1 MMAIRPT
8 SVTMMVGAALAG
20 CASMGVSL
28 DDPGGASS
36 TAQALTTNIVTD
48 GNARFT
54 ILSPTL
60 IRLEY
65 AADGALDDGATFNVV
80 NRNFPVPSYTTQV
93 VGGWREIQTSNI
105 LLRYQ
110 QNSGAF
116 GGPNLT
122 AQLTVNGQTVV
133 AQPFGSCPFAQLC
146 EAEDAALSGSA
157 SIASDHVNYTG
168 AGFAAG
174 YDAAGAKAT
183 WGVSAPA
190 GNATLTVRY
199 ANSTGGDG
207 QTIARTLS
215 LYVNG
220 VKTQISL
227 PTTANWDTWANN
239 QRTVSLTAGT
249 NTIALACDVGD
260 SCRVNLDSLSLTAVG
275 AALPGPTPTTNL
287 GGWRRGVDGLSGPA
301 GLQNGLLDRRGWYL
315 LDDAKTAFWTPGVWP
330 QQRAAHGGTYQDGY
344 FFGYAHDYQLGLR
357 EFAQLTGP
365 APLLPRFTFGTW
377 FSRYFAY
384 SAADYQSLLN
394 TFRTEQV
401 PLDVLVVDTDFKAPS
416 AWDGWDWNTS
426 LFPDPPGFMNWASQN
441 GLKVTLNIHPA
452 IDTNDPHF
460 NAANATAGGL
470 IGSGTTRLFDW
481 GNINHVRAYF
491 DLHTPFNNQGVSFW
505 WLDWCCDASISSMA
519 GITPDAWINEEYA
532 KNTNDRGLRG
542 FAMSR
547 MGASQNNGP
556 SPSGPW
562 AEHRNTLHFTGD
574 SWVSW
579 TFLQF
584 AAKMTIREGNIGIPY
599 VSHDLGTHNGAVL
612 ADDYFMRWMQLGT
625 FQPIFRPHSNH
636 GLRLPWDYPN
646 VKASAERFW
655 RLRGALVP
663 YTYSLAREATQNGLP
678 IVRGLY
684 LYSPENDEAYTFD
697 SEYLFGSKM
706 LVAPIVTP
714 GANASVSVWF
724 PPGTWTDYFTGQTH
738 TGPSVQ
744 SVSATYD
751 TFPVFVKAGGII
763 PLAPYMDYTSQKP
776 VDPLTVRVFT
786 GADGDF
792 SVYEDAGEGQG
803 YKTGAFR
810 FTALNYTNSSRT
822 LQIGAAQG
830 TYPGAPTQRAYDLE
844 LNGITTLLSGV
855 SVNGTALKQITPGAE
870 EGWWYSSAAA
880 RLNVHLNA
888 RSTTSALTITY
899 TPATNLTGVIFY
911 QDAGFGGVTSG
922 IKAVGDYAVL
932 PADVPNDWMS
942 SVRVPAGWS
951 IDAYTDGNFGG
962 AVCTFTADTSF
973 VGAACNDIMSSFK
986 VRSP

>member
-1 MMAIRPT
+1 
-8 SVTMMVGAALAG
+8 
-20 CASMGVSL
+20 
-28 DDPGGASS
+28 
-36 TAQALTTNIVTD
+36 
-48 GNARFT
+48 
-54 ILSPTL
+54 
-60 IRLEY
+60 
-65 AADGALDDGATFNVV
+65 
-80 NRNFPVPSYTTQV
+80 
-93 VGGWREIQTSNI
+93 
-105 LLRYQ
+105 
-110 QNSGAF
+110 
-116 GGPNLT
+116 
-122 AQLTVNGQTVV
+122 
-133 AQPFGSCPFAQLC
+133 
-146 EAEDAALSGSA
+146 
-157 SIASDHVNYTG
+157 
-168 AGFAAG
+168 
-174 YDAAGAKAT
+174 
-183 WGVSAPA
+183 
-190 GNATLTVRY
+190 
-199 ANSTGGDG
+199 
-207 QTIARTLS
+207 
-215 LYVNG
+215 
-220 VKTQISL
+220 
-227 PTTANWDTWANN
+227 
-239 QRTVSLTAGT
+239 
-249 NTIALACDVGD
+249 
-260 SCRVNLDSLSLTAVG
+260 
-275 AALPGPTPTTNL
+275 
-287 GGWRRGVDGLSGPA
+287 VDGLSGPA

-315 LDDAKTAFWTPGVWP
+315 LDDAKTAFWAPGVWP
-330 QQRAAHGGTYQDGY
+330 QPRAAHGGTYQDGY

-357 EFAQLTGP
+357 ELAQLTGP
-365 APLLPRFTFGTW
+365 APLLPRSVFGTW

-384 SAADYQSLLN
+384 SATDYQSLLN
-394 TFRTEQV
+394 TFRTEKV

-416 AWDGWDWNTS
+416 AWDGWSWNTS
-426 LFPDPPGFMNWASQN
+426 LFPDPTGFMNWASQN

-452 IDTNDPHF
+452 IDTNDSHF
-460 NAANATAGGL
+460 NTANATAGGL
-470 IGSGTTRLFDW
+470 IGTGVTRFFDW
-481 GNINHVRAYF
+481 GNSNHVRAYF

-505 WLDWCCDASISSMA
+505 WLDWCCDASISNMA

-547 MGASQNNGP
+547 MGGSQNNAP

-579 TFLQF
+579 SFLQF
-584 AAKMTIREGNIGIPY
+584 AAKMTIREGNLGIPY
-599 VSHDLGTHNGAVL
+599 VSHDLGTHNGEVL

-646 VKASAERFW
+646 VKASAENFW
-655 RLRGALVP
+655 RLRAALVP

-684 LYSPENDEAYTFD
+684 LYNPENNEAYTFD

-751 TFPVFVKAGGII
+751 TFPVFVKAGGIV

-803 YKTGAFR
+803 YKTGAYR
-810 FTALNYTNSSRT
+810 FTPLNYTNSSRT

-830 TYPGAPTQRAYDLE
+830 TYPGALTQRAYDLE
-844 LNGITTLLSGV
+844 LNGVTTLLSGV
-855 SVNGTALKQITPGAE
+855 SVNGTALNQITPGTG

-888 RSTTSALTITY
+888 RSTASALTITY
-899 TPATNLTGVIFY
+899 TPASNLTGVIFY
-911 QDAGFGGVTSG
+911 QDANFGGVTSG
-922 IKAVGDYAVL
+922 IKGLGDYPVM

-942 SVRVPAGWS
+942 SVRVPAGWI
-951 IDAYTDGNFGG
+951 IDAYVNGNFGG
-962 AVCTFTADTSF
+962 AVCSFSADTSF
-973 VGAACNDIMSSFK
+973 VGATCNDVMSSFK
-986 VRSP
+986 VRLR